1 MVRTFLRSIYTSF
14 VTDIL
19 DVPPRLLS
27 LMFLLLLIALPLG
40 PLGISILYMLALAN
54 IWAIFGA
61 SWDLLV
67 GRTGQISLG
76 HSLFFGIG
84 AYTTALLSKFYDLP
98 PWVTIPLAMLLAVL
112 AALLVGFPC
121 LRVKGPY
128 LALVT
133 MAFPLMAQSIV
144 LTYILD
150 PITGGASGVYVSSLF
165 PFLDPPQQALAHYF
179 LTLFLLLVSGII
191 LYKVANSKIGIVM
204 VSILD
209 DDLASKACGINVTKY
224 KLLAFAISA
233 LFAGLAGALFAHIV
247 GIAGPATLQL
257 TFSFFAVILTIIGGL
272 GTIYGPIA
280 AAFIIMTIDRYVL
293 ARPEITILG
302 AKILPLPFEWHD
314 LIFMVLVLILVIKWP
329 RGIARFTTDKLE
341 DLSEEREIEERG
353 PHIWKKYK
361 RKKES
366 THEG

>member
-1 MVRTFLRSIYTSF
+1 MVKTFLRSIYTSF
-14 VTDIL
+14 VTDII

-27 LMFLLLLIALPLG
+27 FMLFLLLMFLPLAQ
-40 PLGISILYMLALAN
+40 LGVSILYLLTLAC
-54 IWAIFGA
+54 IWAIFAA

-67 GRTGQISLG
+67 GRTGQMSLG

-84 AYTTALLSKFYDLP
+84 AYATALLYRFYGWP
-98 PWVTIPLAMLLAVL
+98 PWVTIPLAMLLGVL

-133 MAFPLMAQSIV
+133 MAFPLIAQSIV
-144 LTYILD
+144 LVYVLD
-150 PITGGASGVYVSSLF
+150 PITGGASGVYVRGLF
-165 PFLDPPQQALAHYF
+165 HFLDAYQQGLAEYYLAL
-179 LTLFLLLVSGII
+179 LLLLVSGII
-191 LYKVANSKIGIVM
+191 LYKVANSRVGIVL

-233 LFAGLAGALFAHIV
+233 LFATLAGCLFAHVV
-247 GIAGPATLQL
+247 GVAGPATFQL
-257 TFSFFAVILTIIGGL
+257 TFSFLAVTLTILGGL

-280 AAFIIMTIDRYVL
+280 AAFIIQTLDRYVL
-293 ARPEITILG
+293 AIPKLTILG

-314 LIFMVLVLILVIKWP
+314 LIFMVVVVIFVIKWP
-329 RGIARFTTDKLE
+329 RGLSRFVTDKLE

-366 THEG
+366 THED